1 LPAASAAAAA
11 AEGEGFLA
19 IAARVWRVSEMEE
32 LLSVASKGLY
42 CGFGLM
48 GQNGPPKGFP
58 LLILKQPFVIFL
70 IWILLREV
78 AKSLNSE
85 KSKNKKYCERNS
97 VVGLAIS
104 KLFGKNNGSA
114 RF

>member
-1 LPAASAAAAA
+1 LAAASRSSAGFALATTESLPAASAVAAA
-11 AEGEGFLA
+11 AEREGFLA

-78 AKSLNSE
+78 AKSLNS
-85 KSKNKKYCERNS
+85 
-97 VVGLAIS
+97 
-104 KLFGKNNGSA
+104 
-114 RF
+114 